1 MSDNLIIRT
10 LDVMERYDF
19 KNIRIFCNKKLSTKS
34 LAPAFALNE
43 FLQHMGIDSKVVI
56 NRQDDLSDIYTDSI
70 PNIDL
75 NRFLAIS
82 IDCKKEIEIE
92 NNDYRNSS
100 TLINIVSPLHSKG
113 YGVLNFKSDLVS
125 GTAEYL
131 VDEIF
136 SYCKENQMDVPMSV
150 AEWLYLG
157 IIGTTRRFG
166 ANIKQNTMLVAK
178 QLIDYGI
185 DYGKVCFLY
194 EKQNISTIRC
204 QEMILRKMIE
214 KPNYIYAIVPLC
226 EYENK
231 YSQKDFTRALSLFK
245 NINECYMTALFIEQ
259 DDETY
264 KVLLA
269 SNEYYKADVKHV
281 ARKNNGEGEDLY
293 GEAIIQDFDVNK
305 VLGDIDLACEKINKK
320 FKEVK

>member
-1 MSDNLIIRT
+1 MSDNLIVRT
-10 LDVMERYDF
+10 LDVMNRYDF

-43 FLQHMGIDSKVVI
+43 FFKYIGIDSKVVI
-56 NRQDDLSDIYTDSI
+56 NKQDDLSNIYTDSI

-75 NRFLAIS
+75 NRFLAITV
-82 IDCKKEIEIE
+82 DCKKEIEIE
-92 NNDYRNSS
+92 NEDYRYSS

-113 YGVLNFKSDLVS
+113 YGVLNFKSDTVS
-125 GTAEYL
+125 GTSEYL

-136 SYCKENQMDVPMSV
+136 DYCKENELIVPINV

-166 ANIKQNTMLVAK
+166 ANIKSNTMLVAK

-185 DYGKVCFLY
+185 DYGKICFLY

-204 QEMILRKMIE
+204 QEMILRKMVE
-214 KPNYIYAIVPLC
+214 KPNYIYAIVSFG

-231 YSQKDFTRALSLFK
+231 YTPKDFARALSLFK
-245 NINECYMTALFIEQ
+245 NIDDCYMTALFVEQ
-259 DDETY
+259 EDETY

-281 ARKNNGEGEDLY
+281 ARKNNGDGEDLY
-293 GEAIIQDFDVNK
+293 GEAIIQDFDINK
-305 VLGDIDLACEKINKK
+305 VLGDIELACEKIGKK
-320 FKEVK
+320 LREA

>member
-19 KNIRIFCNKKLSTKS
+19 KNIRIFCNKKLNTKS

-43 FLQHMGIDSKVVI
+43 FFTFIGVNSKVVI
-56 NRQDDLSDIYTDSI
+56 NKQDDLSNIYENSI
-70 PNIDL
+70 SNIDL
-75 NRFLAIS
+75 NRFLAITV
-82 IDCKKEIEIE
+82 DCKKEVEIE
-92 NNDYRNSS
+92 NDDYRCSS

-113 YGVLNFKSDLVS
+113 YGVLNFKSDTVS
-125 GTAEYL
+125 GTSEYL
-131 VDEIF
+131 VEEIF
-136 SYCKENQMDVPMSV
+136 SYCKENGLSVPIEV

-166 ANIKQNTMLVAK
+166 ANIKANTMLIAK

-185 DYGKVCFLY
+185 DYGKICFLY

-204 QEMILRKMIE
+204 QEMILRKMVE
-214 KPNYIYAIVPLC
+214 KPNYIYAIVPFV

-245 NINECYMTALFIEQ
+245 NIDDCYMTALFVEQ
-259 DDETY
+259 EDETY

-281 ARKNNGEGEDLY
+281 ARKNNGDGEELY
-293 GEAIIQDFDVNK
+293 GEAIIQDFDINK
-305 VLGDIDLACEKINKK
+305 VLGDIELACEKVGKK
-320 FKEVK
+320 IKEA